1 MPLTHQNRLTI
12 TVWYCIIF
20 YALMVY
26 KWTNGQWLYQLK
38 PHLYNT
44 RFDISTWV
52 LMKTGI
58 HTWLLDNL
66 TGWLFFDA
74 AFYFLPL
81 LYLIFYKKKEIVAI
95 VLAAVMLLVNFI
107 YITCYTLYPASSIE
121 SFIPWLVFPFLFMS
135 ATLDRFY
142 FILHGLR
149 YFFLFL
155 IASAALWKIVQYGI
169 FNTQEMSG
177 ILLVQHKE
185 YLVSSPDDWY
195 GSFVYWLISHSRVSY
210 LLYLAAVVV
219 EITFLVGFFT
229 KKYDRLFIALF
240 VLFLVMDVLI
250 MRIPYMELTPF
261 VLTLVYSKYGEPTT
275 TVKS

>member
-1 MPLTHQNRLTI
+1 MPLTHRNRLTF

-26 KWTNGQWLYQLK
+26 KWTNGQWLLQLK

-44 RFDISTWV
+44 RFDISTWL

-58 HTWLLDNL
+58 HTWILDNP

-74 AFYFLPL
+74 VFYLLPL
-81 LYLIFYKKKEIVAI
+81 LYFVFYKRKETVAI
-95 VLAAVMLLVNFI
+95 VLAAVMLVVNFI

-121 SFIPWLVFPFLFMS
+121 SFIAWLMFPFLFMS
-135 ATLDRFY
+135 ATPDRFY
-142 FILHGLR
+142 FVLHGLR

-155 IASAALWKIVQYGI
+155 IASAAVWKIVQYGI

-185 YLVSSPDDWY
+185 YLISSPDDWY
-195 GSFVYWLISHSRVSY
+195 SSFVYWLISHSGFSY
-210 LLYLAAVVV
+210 ILYLAAVVV
-219 EITFLVGFFT
+219 EFTFLVGFFT
-229 KKYDRLFIALF
+229 KRYDRLLIALF
-240 VLFLVMDVLI
+240 FLFIVMDVLI

-261 VLTLVYSKYGEPTT
+261 ILTLVYSRYGKPMT
-275 TVKS
+275 TVTS